1 MPCPPSPRRPATDPR
16 PQRPSRLAKALLALT
31 SAGAVLLGGC
41 SVFSPSTT
49 SVNASYGAG
58 VTTVVGSIQARNL
71 VVVGEKGGEGL
82 LSGALVNGGPGTQ
95 TVTVQ
100 TEEQPQPVK
109 IEVAAGALVTLGPDG
124 SGATI
129 VVGELKQSPGTSIQ
143 VTVSTPTGG
152 SVQSLVPV
160 VAPTGEYAS
169 VTPTPN

>member
-1 MPCPPSPRRPATDPR
+1 VPCPPSLRRQANDTR
-16 PQRPSRLAKALLALT
+16 RLRPSRLTMALLTLA
-31 SAGAVLLGGC
+31 SAGAVLLTGC

-49 SVNASYGAG
+49 SVDAGYGAG
-58 VTTVVGSIQARNL
+58 VTTVVGSVQARNL
-71 VVVGEKGGEGL
+71 VVVGEKGAEGL
-82 LSGALVNGGPGTQ
+82 LSGALVNDGPGTQ

-109 IEVAAGALVTLGPDG
+109 IEVAAGALVTLGADG
-124 SGATI
+124 SGATV

-160 VAPTGEYAS
+160 VAPTREYAS